1 MKTLF
6 LSIAVTVMSF
16 LAHAQIYELKDSET
30 KFFSST
36 VVEDIEA
43 ITKSAQGLIDF
54 KSGEYYIEIPVAT
67 FDFEKDLMEEHFNEN
82 YLETEDYPKASF
94 SGFSKTKLDTTKV
107 NTYIFS
113 GNLTIH
119 GKTMKRDIK
128 VTIKP
133 NADGTFG
140 IESTFEVKLK
150 DHKIK
155 IPKIVFAN
163 IAETIEVSIQ
173 GKLEIEKPE

>member
-6 LSIAVTVMSF
+6 LSIAVTV
-16 LAHAQIYELKDSET
+16 LAFMANAQIYELKDSET

-36 VVEDIEA
+36 IVEDIDA
-43 ITKSAQGLIDF
+43 TTKSAQGLIDF
-54 KSGEYYIEIPVAT
+54 KSGEYYFEIPVAT

-82 YLETEDYPKASF
+82 YLETEEYPKASF
-94 SGFSKTKLDTTKV
+94 SGFSKTNLDATKA
-107 NTYIFS
+107 NTYVFS
-113 GNLTIH
+113 GDLTIH
-119 GKTMKRDIK
+119 GKTMKRDIQ

-133 NADGTFG
+133 NGDGTFS
-140 IESTFEVKLK
+140 IDSSFEVKLK

-173 GKLEIEKPE
+173 GKLEVEKPE